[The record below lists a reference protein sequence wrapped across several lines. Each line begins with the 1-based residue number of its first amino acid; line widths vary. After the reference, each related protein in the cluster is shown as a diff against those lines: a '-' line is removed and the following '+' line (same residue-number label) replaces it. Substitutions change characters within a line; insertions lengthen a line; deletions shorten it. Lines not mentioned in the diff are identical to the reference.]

1 MIHLLRCSQPQP
13 LWTERDAV
21 AGGLL
26 LSGQVNHRNRM
37 ENGSSKNKTL
47 VYVGVCNQQAPAC
60 VSAGSLAH
68 PPRRER
74 EKKWKYVRGWLAM

>member
-1 MIHLLRCSQPQP
+1 MVSTAP
-13 LWTERDAV
+13 TSVDTEAGERDAV

-37 ENGSSKNKTL
+37 ENGSSKNKTRGAL

-60 VSAGSLAH
+60 V
-68 PPRRER
+68 
-74 EKKWKYVRGWLAM
+74 

>member
-1 MIHLLRCSQPQP
+1 MD
-13 LWTERDAV
+13 TEAGERDAV

-37 ENGSSKNKTL
+37 ENGSSKNKTRGAL

-60 VSAGSLAH
+60 V
-68 PPRRER
+68 
-74 EKKWKYVRGWLAM
+74 